1 MSKTTNI
8 NIQIDSEFMS
18 ELEKLYSQY
27 GLSITE
33 AINIFLHV
41 FLIEDGLPFEVIQ
54 QRYNTE
60 TESAM
65 REARAIANGL
75 IPAKKYSSAAEMI
88 NDVLD

>member
-1 MSKTTNI
+1 MSKTANI
-8 NIQIDSEFMS
+8 NIRIDPDFKSKV
-18 ELEKLYSQY
+18 EKLYSQF
-27 GLSITE
+27 GMSVTE

-41 FLIEDGLPFEVIQ
+41 SLMEGGLPFEVRQ

-88 NDVLD
+88 NDALE

>member
-41 FLIEDGLPFEVIQ
+41 FLIEVVFHLKLFRRDTTQKQNL
-54 QRYNTE
+54 
-60 TESAM
+60 
-65 REARAIANGL
+65 L
-75 IPAKKYSSAAEMI
+75 
-88 NDVLD
+88 

>member
-1 MSKTTNI
+1 MACLLLKP
-8 NIQIDSEFMS
+8 
-18 ELEKLYSQY
+18 L
-27 GLSITE
+27 
-33 AINIFLHV
+33 IFSYMYPLWKVV
-41 FLIEDGLPFEVIQ
+41 FHLKIRQ

-88 NDVLD
+88 NDALE

>member
-8 NIQIDSEFMS
+8 NIRIDLEFKS
-18 ELEKLYSQY
+18 ELENLYSQY
-27 GLSITE
+27 GMSITE
-33 AINIFLHV
+33 AIIIFQHV
-41 FLIEDGLPFEVIQ
+41 SLMEGGLPFEVRQ

-88 NDVLD
+88 NDALE